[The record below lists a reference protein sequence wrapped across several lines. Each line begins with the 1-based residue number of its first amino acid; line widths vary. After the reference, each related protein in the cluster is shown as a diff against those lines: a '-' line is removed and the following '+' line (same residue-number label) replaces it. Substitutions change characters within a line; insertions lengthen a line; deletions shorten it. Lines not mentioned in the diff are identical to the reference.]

1 MEIAQ
6 REKRMTSNTIM
17 LFAPHPDDEILGVG
31 GTIAKK
37 VNCGW
42 KVIDCIVTSGK
53 DFKERSKEAI
63 AANKELGISETVFL
77 DFPDLGLDRVSH
89 TAFTDAIRGML
100 EKYKPVEVYL
110 PHPGDL
116 HTDHKALTA
125 AAMVAIRPK
134 YDFAPKYAYAY
145 ETLSETELDFQSPQN
160 SFGANVYV
168 DITDTLEAKIKALHK
183 HESQLEQFPGSRCEE
198 AIKALATY
206 RGAQAGMHAAEAFS
220 LIRGYE
226 R

>member
-1 MEIAQ
+1 MG
-6 REKRMTSNTIM
+6 SNAIM

-37 VNCGW
+37 VNQGW
-42 KVIDCIVTSGK
+42 RVVDCIVTSGK
-53 DFKERSKEAI
+53 DRAERNREAI
-63 AANKELGISETVFL
+63 SANKELGITETVFL
-77 DFPDLGLDRVSH
+77 DFPDLGLDKVDRA
-89 TAFTDAIRGML
+89 TFTDAIRGVL
-100 EKYKPVEVYL
+100 ERYRPVAVYL

-125 AAMVAIRPK
+125 AAMVALRPK

-160 SFGANVYV
+160 CFGANVYV
-168 DITDTLEAKIKALHK
+168 DITDTLEAKVKALRK
-183 HESQLEQFPGSRCEE
+183 HESQIEQFPGSRCEE

-220 LIRGYE
+220 LIREYE